1 MLNNISKCILNY
13 VITTY
18 FNYKSCN
25 CDYQDANN
33 KTGKSKSKVRGKK
46 VPIFPIPPIFKSL
59 SLLASLKNS
68 YSHTLMKGG

>member
-1 MLNNISKCILNY
+1 MLLLHILTIKA
-13 VITTY
+13 VIVTTKMQITKLE
-18 FNYKSCN
+18 NQNQKLEE
-25 CDYQDANN
+25 
-33 KTGKSKSKVRGKK
+33 KK